1 MHKNKD
7 ARQGVSAENWCI
19 LSGFFLFARI
29 YHRGFQDTVT
39 LEPVWPMRATVL
51 SDAVFEQ
58 DRFERLR
65 RLGDDLLLLLG
76 AIQQDIVKVCVGYVI
91 RADQLICQ

>member
-1 MHKNKD
+1 MPGRVCQQK
-7 ARQGVSAENWCI
+7 
-19 LSGFFLFARI
+19 SGASCRAFLFARI

-39 LEPVWPMRATVL
+39 LEPVWPMRATVM

-65 RLGDDLLLLLG
+65 SFGDDLLLLL
-76 AIQQDIVKVCVGYVI
+76 
-91 RADQLICQ
+91 